1 MGLGCKGEVIEV
13 PKKSP
18 GLQDGEAGKGHY
30 QGRRANQANKFLI
43 IKGKKNKKIKKWH
56 RPRKKQ
62 KATRDTD

>member
-1 MGLGCKGEVIEV
+1 MEKVGLGCKGEVIEV

-43 IKGKKNKKIKKWH
+43 IKGKKK
-56 RPRKKQ
+56 
-62 KATRDTD
+62 